1 MERVTYR
8 DRWVEIFGQRLFFYQ
23 VISGPER
30 NELTLSLP
38 RTRPAEEPLVATG
51 ESRYVEEASVTVVPA
66 KGLPGATTHIR
77 LRLAGP
83 AHQQGFV
90 APDGRR
96 IQIALTPEAT
106 VKPTE
111 ASLPEGGFQTLS
123 LRYADAGDLA
133 STLRRLVP
141 YGDTVIQVDE
151 RLNRLILDSSMDRF
165 EDIRRLAEELDRPG
179 DQILIDAQIVEIHAD
194 AASHLGLNVSA
205 SLSVRFREE
214 SQYYGTIPLPLQPFV
229 RTPVEIMAT
238 LDLLKGEG
246 KAQVLANPRVATV
259 DGIPALVRTEER
271 FPVFV
276 TQTSGDQAFRVK
288 QDIVA
293 GITLSIT
300 PRHNGDGEITTEIKT
315 DVTSITGTTS
325 EGYPTTSSREAE
337 TTIRVRSGETIVIGG
352 LLERREIEHRDKIP
366 LLGDIP
372 YLGALFTNFRSE
384 AKETELFIIV
394 TPYLIQ

>member
-1 MERVTYR
+1 M
-8 DRWVEIFGQRLFFYQ
+8 
-23 VISGPER
+23 P
-30 NELTLSLP
+30 
-38 RTRPAEEPLVATG
+38 TG
-51 ESRYVEEASVTVVPA
+51 ESRYVEEAAVTVAAAEGSPWVTTQVHLLLTA
-66 KGLPGATTHIR
+66 GARQH
-77 LRLAGP
+77 
-83 AHQQGFV
+83 GFV

-96 IQIALTPEAT
+96 IQIALTPEPA
-106 VKPTE
+106 VKPDE
-111 ASLPEGGFQTLS
+111 GSPPVGGFQAVS
-123 LRYADAGDLA
+123 LRYADARDLA

-151 RLNRLILDSSMDRF
+151 RLNRLILDSSLERF
-165 EDIRRLAEELDRPG
+165 EDLRRLVEELDRPG

-194 AASHLGLNVSA
+194 AASHLGISLSA
-205 SLSVRFREE
+205 SISTRFREE
-214 SQYYGTIPLPLQPFV
+214 SQYYGTVPLPLQPFV

-259 DGIPALVRTEER
+259 DGVPAVVRTEER

-276 TQTSGDQAFRVK
+276 TQVSGDQSFRVK

-300 PRHNGDGEITTEIKT
+300 PRHNGDGEITTQIKT

-372 YLGALFTNFRSE
+372 YFGALFTNFRSE
-384 AKETELFIIV
+384 MKETELFIIV
-394 TPYLIQ
+394 TPYLIGEV